1 MDSKTPNQRE
11 IAKAAG
17 VSVATVSLA
26 LRNHPSI
33 PETTRVRIRE
43 VAEKLGYRPNP
54 RVAELMGH
62 IRKNRSVDAFKETV
76 ALIWSDIGQAMV
88 RESPSLNAFEQALQ
102 QALQAQGM
110 GIQIFYQQP
119 DLSWQRLEQI
129 LHARGIRGLILAPL
143 MREDQMQLDWNW
155 TGLSVVLVGSADWQ
169 PEFNRVRFN
178 HFAEMGVLLS
188 HIQKMGRRRMG
199 MVIEKDLEAR
209 SQHAIDGGFWAGVPD
224 AVRKKNAIFELHGQ
238 EHEAFFKW
246 LYSYQPDSLIVGS
259 PEVLRWIG
267 KRDSLPPIFLRSLEG
282 FEGTVPLPGIR
293 QNYRELGQV
302 ASKQLIAQL
311 QLNQSGVPARPLQI
325 LITGELEEPDDDI

>member
-1 MDSKTPNQRE
+1 MDLKTPNQRE

-76 ALIWSDIGQAMV
+76 ALIWSDIGQAIV

-129 LHARGIRGLILAPL
+129 LEARGIRGLILAPL

-155 TGLSVVLVGSADWQ
+155 NGLSVVLV
-169 PEFNRVRFN
+169 
-178 HFAEMGVLLS
+178 
-188 HIQKMGRRRMG
+188 
-199 MVIEKDLEAR
+199 
-209 SQHAIDGGFWAGVPD
+209 
-224 AVRKKNAIFELHGQ
+224 
-238 EHEAFFKW
+238 
-246 LYSYQPDSLIVGS
+246 
-259 PEVLRWIG
+259 
-267 KRDSLPPIFLRSLEG
+267 
-282 FEGTVPLPGIR
+282 
-293 QNYRELGQV
+293 
-302 ASKQLIAQL
+302 
-311 QLNQSGVPARPLQI
+311 
-325 LITGELEEPDDDI
+325 